1 MLMLLAALQSE
12 YGVPDPQQLEGLMAG
27 LAAGDRESLAQ
38 LYHRTRAAVYGLALS
53 ILGSGHDAEDVTQD
67 TYVTAWEKCHLYRPQ
82 GTPMAWLLTIT
93 RNLARMKLRD
103 RGRTQDLGE
112 EQWHAIPAQS
122 PSVTPED
129 RAVLEAALNILSDQ
143 ERQIVVLHAAAGL
156 KHREI
161 AKLLEL
167 PLPTVLSKY
176 RRALSKLKTKL
187 EGDGRPMTD
196 HALERRCAPPWI
208 TRPPRPGGRALPV

>member
-1 MLMLLAALQSE
+1 MLMLLAALQGE

-112 EQWHAIPAQS
+112 EQ
-122 PSVTPED
+122 
-129 RAVLEAALNILSDQ
+129 
-143 ERQIVVLHAAAGL
+143 
-156 KHREI
+156 
-161 AKLLEL
+161 
-167 PLPTVLSKY
+167 
-176 RRALSKLKTKL
+176 
-187 EGDGRPMTD
+187 
-196 HALERRCAPPWI
+196 
-208 TRPPRPGGRALPV
+208 

>member
-12 YGVPDPQQLEGLMAG
+12 YGVPDPQQLEELMAG
-27 LAAGDRESLAQ
+27 LAAGDREALAQ

-112 EQWHAIPAQS
+112 EQWQAVPAQS
-122 PSVTPED
+122 PSVTTED

-143 ERQIVVLHAAAGL
+143 ERQIVILHAASGL

-187 EGDGRPMTD
+187 EGDD
-196 HALERRCAPPWI
+196 AP
-208 TRPPRPGGRALPV
+208 

>member
-12 YGVPDPQQLEGLMAG
+12 YGVPDPHQLEELMAG
-27 LAAGDRESLAQ
+27 LATGDRESLAQ

-129 RAVLEAALNILSDQ
+129 RAVLEAALSILSDQ
-143 ERQIVVLHAAAGL
+143 ERQIVMLHAAAGL

-176 RRALSKLKTKL
+176 RRALSKLKNKL
-187 EGDGRPMTD
+187 EGDD
-196 HALERRCAPPWI
+196 AP
-208 TRPPRPGGRALPV
+208 

>member
-12 YGVPDPQQLEGLMAG
+12 YGVPDPQQLEELMAG

-112 EQWHAIPAQS
+112 EQWQAIPAQS
-122 PSVTPED
+122 PSVTTED

-143 ERQIVVLHAAAGL
+143 ERQIVILHAASGL

-187 EGDGRPMTD
+187 EGDD
-196 HALERRCAPPWI
+196 AP
-208 TRPPRPGGRALPV
+208 

>member
-67 TYVTAWEKCHLYRPQ
+67 TYVAAWEKCHLYRPQ

-122 PSVTPED
+122 PSVSPED
-129 RAVLEAALNILSDQ
+129 RAVLEAALSILSDQ

-187 EGDGRPMTD
+187 EGDD
-196 HALERRCAPPWI
+196 AP
-208 TRPPRPGGRALPV
+208 

>member
-12 YGVPDPQQLEGLMAG
+12 YGVPDPQQLEELMAG
-27 LAAGDRESLAQ
+27 LAAGDRDSLAQ

-129 RAVLEAALNILSDQ
+129 RAVLEAALSILSDQ
-143 ERQIVVLHAAAGL
+143 ERQIVVLYAADGL
-156 KHREI
+156 KQRKI

-187 EGDGRPMTD
+187 EGDD
-196 HALERRCAPPWI
+196 AP
-208 TRPPRPGGRALPV
+208 

>member
-12 YGVPDPQQLEGLMAG
+12 YGIPDPQQLEGLMAG

-129 RAVLEAALNILSDQ
+129 RAVLEAALSHAGVSASQASEMKAEQDWDDGVLEYEVEFKAGGVEYEYTIHGGTGQILKYESDQ
-143 ERQIVVLHAAAGL
+143 
-156 KHREI
+156 
-161 AKLLEL
+161 
-167 PLPTVLSKY
+167 
-176 RRALSKLKTKL
+176 
-187 EGDGRPMTD
+187 D
-196 HALERRCAPPWI
+196 
-208 TRPPRPGGRALPV
+208 

>member
-12 YGVPDPQQLEGLMAG
+12 YGVPDPQQLEELMAG

-67 TYVTAWEKCHLYRPQ
+67 TYVTAWEKCHLYRPH
-82 GTPMAWLLTIT
+82 GTPMAWLLTIP

-103 RGRTQDLGE
+103 RGRPQDLGE

-143 ERQIVVLHAAAGL
+143 ERQIVVLHAASGL

-187 EGDGRPMTD
+187 EGDD
-196 HALERRCAPPWI
+196 AP
-208 TRPPRPGGRALPV
+208 

>member
-1 MLMLLAALQSE
+1 MLPILVALQSE

-27 LAAGDRESLAQ
+27 LAAGDRDALAQ

-129 RAVLEAALNILSDQ
+129 RAVLEAALGILSDQ

-187 EGDGRPMTD
+187 EGDD
-196 HALERRCAPPWI
+196 AP
-208 TRPPRPGGRALPV
+208 

>member
-12 YGVPDPQQLEGLMAG
+12 YGVPDPQQLEELMAG

-129 RAVLEAALNILSDQ
+129 RAVREAALSHAVVSASQASEMKAEQDWDDGVLEYEVEFKAGGVEYEYTIHGGTGQILKYESDQ
-143 ERQIVVLHAAAGL
+143 
-156 KHREI
+156 
-161 AKLLEL
+161 
-167 PLPTVLSKY
+167 
-176 RRALSKLKTKL
+176 
-187 EGDGRPMTD
+187 D
-196 HALERRCAPPWI
+196 
-208 TRPPRPGGRALPV
+208 

>member
-67 TYVTAWEKCHLYRPQ
+67 TYVAAWEKCHLYRPQ

-129 RAVLEAALNILSDQ
+129 RAVLEAALSILSNQ

-187 EGDGRPMTD
+187 EGDD
-196 HALERRCAPPWI
+196 AP
-208 TRPPRPGGRALPV
+208 

>member
-1 MLMLLAALQSE
+1 
-12 YGVPDPQQLEGLMAG
+12 MAG

-53 ILGSGHDAEDVTQD
+53 ILGSGHDTEDVTQD

-129 RAVLEAALNILSDQ
+129 RAVLEAALNHAGVSASQTSELKVEQDWDDGVLEYEVEFKAGGKEYEYTIHGGTGQILKSESDW
-143 ERQIVVLHAAAGL
+143 
-156 KHREI
+156 
-161 AKLLEL
+161 
-167 PLPTVLSKY
+167 
-176 RRALSKLKTKL
+176 
-187 EGDGRPMTD
+187 D
-196 HALERRCAPPWI
+196 
-208 TRPPRPGGRALPV
+208 

>member
-143 ERQIVVLHAAAGL
+143 ERRIVVLHAAAGL

-176 RRALSKLKTKL
+176 RRALSKLTTTL
-187 EGDGRPMTD
+187 AGDD
-196 HALERRCAPPWI
+196 AP
-208 TRPPRPGGRALPV
+208 

>member
-103 RGRTQDLGE
+103 RGRTQDFSQ
-112 EQWHAIPAQS
+112 EQWMALPAQS
-122 PSVTPED
+122 PAVTPED

-187 EGDGRPMTD
+187 EGDD
-196 HALERRCAPPWI
+196 AP
-208 TRPPRPGGRALPV
+208 

>member
-1 MLMLLAALQSE
+1 MLVFLAALQSE

-27 LAAGDRESLAQ
+27 LAAGDRDALAQ

-112 EQWHAIPAQS
+112 EQWQAIPAQS

-129 RAVLEAALNILSDQ
+129 RAVLEAALKILSDQ
-143 ERQIVVLHAAAGL
+143 ERQIVMLHAAAGL

-187 EGDGRPMTD
+187 EGDD
-196 HALERRCAPPWI
+196 AP
-208 TRPPRPGGRALPV
+208 

>member
-12 YGVPDPQQLEGLMAG
+12 YGTPDPRQLEELMAG
-27 LAAGDRESLAQ
+27 LAAGDRDALAQ

-103 RGRTQDLGE
+103 RGRTQDFSQ
-112 EQWHAIPAQS
+112 EQWMALPAQS
-122 PSVTPED
+122 PAVTPED

-161 AKLLEL
+161 ARLLEL

-187 EGDGRPMTD
+187 EGDD
-196 HALERRCAPPWI
+196 AP
-208 TRPPRPGGRALPV
+208 

>member
-12 YGVPDPQQLEGLMAG
+12 YGVPDPRQLEELMAG

-129 RAVLEAALNILSDQ
+129 RAVLEAALSILSDQ
-143 ERQIVVLHAAAGL
+143 ERQIVMLHAAAGL

-176 RRALSKLKTKL
+176 RRALSKLKNKL
-187 EGDGRPMTD
+187 EGDD
-196 HALERRCAPPWI
+196 AP
-208 TRPPRPGGRALPV
+208 

>member
-1 MLMLLAALQSE
+1 MLPILVALQGE
-12 YGVPDPQQLEGLMAG
+12 YGVPDSRQLEGLMAD
-27 LAAGDRESLAQ
+27 LAVGDRDALAQ

-67 TYVTAWEKCHLYRPQ
+67 TFVAVWEKCHLYRPQ

-103 RGRTQDLGE
+103 RSRTQDLGE
-112 EQWHAIPAQS
+112 EQWMAIPAQS

-187 EGDGRPMTD
+187 EGDD
-196 HALERRCAPPWI
+196 AP
-208 TRPPRPGGRALPV
+208 

>member
-12 YGVPDPQQLEGLMAG
+12 YGVPDPKQLEELMAG

-112 EQWHAIPAQS
+112 EQWQAIPAQS
-122 PSVTPED
+122 PAVTTED

-143 ERQIVVLHAAAGL
+143 ERQIVVLHAASGL

-187 EGDGRPMTD
+187 EGDD
-196 HALERRCAPPWI
+196 AP
-208 TRPPRPGGRALPV
+208 

>member
-1 MLMLLAALQSE
+1 MLPILVALQGE
-12 YGVPDPQQLEGLMAG
+12 YGVPDSRQLEGLMAD
-27 LAAGDRESLAQ
+27 LAAGDRDALAQ
-38 LYHRTRAAVYGLALS
+38 LYHRTRAAVYGLAMS

-67 TYVTAWEKCHLYRPQ
+67 TFVAVWEKCHLYRPQ

-103 RGRTQDLGE
+103 RSRTQDLGE
-112 EQWHAIPAQS
+112 EQWMAIPAQS

-176 RRALSKLKTKL
+176 RRTLSKLKTKL
-187 EGDGRPMTD
+187 EGDD
-196 HALERRCAPPWI
+196 AP
-208 TRPPRPGGRALPV
+208 

>member
-67 TYVTAWEKCHLYRPQ
+67 TFVTAWEKCHLYRPQ

-112 EQWHAIPAQS
+112 EQWQAIPAQS

-129 RAVLEAALNILSDQ
+129 RAVLEAALKILSDQ
-143 ERQIVVLHAAAGL
+143 ERQIVMLHAAAGL

-187 EGDGRPMTD
+187 EGDD
-196 HALERRCAPPWI
+196 AP
-208 TRPPRPGGRALPV
+208 

>member
-67 TYVTAWEKCHLYRPQ
+67 TYVAAWEKCHLYRPQ

-129 RAVLEAALNILSDQ
+129 RAVLEAALSILSDQ
-143 ERQIVVLHAAAGL
+143 ERQIVMLHAAAGL

-176 RRALSKLKTKL
+176 RRALSKLKNKL
-187 EGDGRPMTD
+187 EGDD
-196 HALERRCAPPWI
+196 AP
-208 TRPPRPGGRALPV
+208 

>member
-1 MLMLLAALQSE
+1 MLPILVALQGE
-12 YGVPDPQQLEGLMAG
+12 YGVPDSRQLEGLMAD
-27 LAAGDRESLAQ
+27 LAAGDRDALAQ
-38 LYHRTRAAVYGLALS
+38 LYHRTRAAVYGLAMS

-67 TYVTAWEKCHLYRPQ
+67 TFVAVWEKCHLYRPQ

-103 RGRTQDLGE
+103 RSRTQDLGE
-112 EQWHAIPAQS
+112 EQWMAIPAQS

-187 EGDGRPMTD
+187 EGDD
-196 HALERRCAPPWI
+196 AP
-208 TRPPRPGGRALPV
+208 

>member
-12 YGVPDPQQLEGLMAG
+12 YGVPDPQQLEELMAG

-129 RAVLEAALNILSDQ
+129 RAVLEAALSHAVVSASQASEMKAEQDWDDGVLEYEVEFKAGGVEYEYTIHGGTGQILKYESDQ
-143 ERQIVVLHAAAGL
+143 
-156 KHREI
+156 
-161 AKLLEL
+161 
-167 PLPTVLSKY
+167 
-176 RRALSKLKTKL
+176 
-187 EGDGRPMTD
+187 D
-196 HALERRCAPPWI
+196 
-208 TRPPRPGGRALPV
+208 

>member
-82 GTPMAWLLTIT
+82 GTPMA
-93 RNLARMKLRD
+93 
-103 RGRTQDLGE
+103 
-112 EQWHAIPAQS
+112 
-122 PSVTPED
+122 
-129 RAVLEAALNILSDQ
+129 
-143 ERQIVVLHAAAGL
+143 
-156 KHREI
+156 
-161 AKLLEL
+161 
-167 PLPTVLSKY
+167 
-176 RRALSKLKTKL
+176 
-187 EGDGRPMTD
+187 
-196 HALERRCAPPWI
+196 
-208 TRPPRPGGRALPV
+208 

>member
-12 YGVPDPQQLEGLMAG
+12 YGVPDPQQLEELMAG

-129 RAVLEAALNILSDQ
+129 RAVLEAALSHAVVSASQASEMKAEQDWDDGVLEYEVEFKAGGVEYEYTIHGETGQILKYESD
-143 ERQIVVLHAAAGL
+143 R
-156 KHREI
+156 
-161 AKLLEL
+161 
-167 PLPTVLSKY
+167 
-176 RRALSKLKTKL
+176 
-187 EGDGRPMTD
+187 D
-196 HALERRCAPPWI
+196 
-208 TRPPRPGGRALPV
+208 

>member
-12 YGVPDPQQLEGLMAG
+12 YGVPDPHQLEQLMAG

-112 EQWHAIPAQS
+112 EQWHAIPAQA

-129 RAVLEAALNILSDQ
+129 RAVLEAALSILSDQ
-143 ERQIVVLHAAAGL
+143 ERQIVVLHAASGL

-187 EGDGRPMTD
+187 EGDD
-196 HALERRCAPPWI
+196 AP
-208 TRPPRPGGRALPV
+208 

>member
-1 MLMLLAALQSE
+1 MLVFLAALQSE

-27 LAAGDRESLAQ
+27 LAAGDRDALAQ

-67 TYVTAWEKCHLYRPQ
+67 TFVTAWEKCHLYRPQ

-112 EQWHAIPAQS
+112 EQWQAIPAQS

-129 RAVLEAALNILSDQ
+129 RAVLEAALSILSDQ

-187 EGDGRPMTD
+187 EGDD
-196 HALERRCAPPWI
+196 AP
-208 TRPPRPGGRALPV
+208 

>member
-12 YGVPDPQQLEGLMAG
+12 YGVPDPQQLEELMAG
-27 LAAGDRESLAQ
+27 LAAGDREALAQ

-103 RGRTQDLGE
+103 RGRTQDFGE
-112 EQWHAIPAQS
+112 EQWQAVPAQS
-122 PSVTPED
+122 PSVTTED

-143 ERQIVVLHAAAGL
+143 ERQIVILHAASGL

-187 EGDGRPMTD
+187 EGDD
-196 HALERRCAPPWI
+196 AP
-208 TRPPRPGGRALPV
+208 

>member
-12 YGVPDPQQLEGLMAG
+12 YGVPDPHQLEELMAG
-27 LAAGDRESLAQ
+27 LATGDRESLAQ

-112 EQWHAIPAQS
+112 EQWHAIPAQP

-129 RAVLEAALNILSDQ
+129 RAVLEAALSILSDQ
-143 ERQIVVLHAAAGL
+143 ERQIVVLHAASGL

-187 EGDGRPMTD
+187 EGDD
-196 HALERRCAPPWI
+196 AP
-208 TRPPRPGGRALPV
+208 

>member
-12 YGVPDPQQLEGLMAG
+12 YGVPDPHQLEGLMAG

-187 EGDGRPMTD
+187 EGDD
-196 HALERRCAPPWI
+196 AP
-208 TRPPRPGGRALPV
+208 